1 MQYII
6 VSDIFGKTAHLTHF
20 ARQFQ
25 DTSILVDPYQGQLQA
40 VIDERQQYEVFMD
53 KCGHDQYLKKLN
65 CILSRV
71 AKPTTLIGFSAG
83 GAAAWRSQAA
93 VKNPQIKK
101 LVAFYPNQVRHYLDV
116 DANMECE
123 FIFAK
128 QEAHF
133 DVLSIATRLA
143 EQAKVTCQLVDY
155 GHGFMN
161 PLSQCFDSVAY
172 QQYSEYLIGENNR
185 QLMTELPTLS

>member
-6 VSDIFGKTAHLTHF
+6 VSDIFGRTAHLTHF
-20 ARQFQ
+20 ARQLHG
-25 DTSILVDPYQGQLQA
+25 TSIVVDPYQGQLQA
-40 VIDERQQYEVFMD
+40 VKDEQQQYYAFMA
-53 KCGHDQYLKKLN
+53 KCGHDHYLKKLN
-65 CILSRV
+65 IILSRV

-93 VKNPQIKK
+93 VKNPHIKK
-101 LVAFYPNQVRHYLDV
+101 LVAFYPSQVRHHLDV
-116 DANMECE
+116 VATMECE

-133 DVLSIATRLA
+133 DVLAIATSLA
-143 EQAKVTCQLVDY
+143 QQANVTCQLVDH

-161 PLSQCFDSVAY
+161 PLSNCFDSVAY
-172 QQYSEYLIGENNR
+172 QQYSEYLIAEKNN
-185 QLMTELPTLS
+185 QLTTEFSTL

>member
-6 VSDIFGKTAHLTHF
+6 VSDIFGRTAHLTHF
-20 ARQFQ
+20 ARQLHG
-25 DTSILVDPYQGQLQA
+25 TSIVVDPYQGQLQA
-40 VIDERQQYEVFMD
+40 VKDEQQQYNAFLA
-53 KCGHDQYLKKLN
+53 KCGHDHYLKKLSI
-65 CILSRV
+65 ILSRV

-93 VKNPQIKK
+93 VKNPHIKK
-101 LVAFYPNQVRHYLDV
+101 LVAFYPNQIRHHLDLV
-116 DANMECE
+116 ANVTCE

-133 DVLSIATRLA
+133 DVRAIAASL
-143 EQAKVTCQLVDY
+143 EQQAKVTCQLVDY

-161 PLSQCFDSVAY
+161 PLSKCFDSFGY
-172 QQYSEYLIGENNR
+172 QQYSNYLLTENN
-185 QLMTELPTLS
+185 